1 MSRNINGL
9 VIIEKEPDFICFTCG
24 KIAETRPYGP
34 NREEICYEC
43 GMLHEEETERR
54 MGHILFGDK
63 PKSNVLEDV

>member
-9 VIIEKEPDFICFTCG
+9 VIIAEEPDFICFLCG

-43 GMLHEEETERR
+43 AMLDEEGTKRR
-54 MGHILFGDK
+54 MGIVLFGDK
-63 PKSNVLEDV
+63 PEAKSAKP